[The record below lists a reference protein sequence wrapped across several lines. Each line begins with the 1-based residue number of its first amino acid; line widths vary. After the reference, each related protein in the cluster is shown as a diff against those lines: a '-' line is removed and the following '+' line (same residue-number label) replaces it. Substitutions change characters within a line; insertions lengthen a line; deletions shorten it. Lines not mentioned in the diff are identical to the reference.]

1 MLVKGFL
8 REMPK
13 KLNISSSQRKDWLD
27 RHERGEAQDAIAEAE
42 KVNPRTVRG
51 QIERARIER
60 AFESAQQQQLG
71 EALRKHQDDMLD
83 LLKRTRMGIEVPSVN
98 IDFGFGEPVDSP
110 DREFT
115 IPLEAAEGY
124 AVNVIIHGG
133 QPIGI
138 RQAEEES
145 RLWRP
150 LKQHLGNKNPLW
162 HHLADWQR
170 ALLKEVQARAALSHA
185 IKKRIEVACG
195 LPVLVQSK
203 EQQPH
208 LTTAIIRLIQTE
220 VANRSLG
227 EPPSD
232 FPARLQASG
241 GSLNDT
247 RTASYL
253 TEYVAEPEKVKYAL
267 SGIIR
272 GLVDSDEARGMVRV
286 HQELIDCTRKT
297 RDEMEDY
304 LLLHHI
310 PGRCSLCKKLGGQ

>member
-1 MLVKGFL
+1 
-8 REMPK
+8 
-13 KLNISSSQRKDWLD
+13 
-27 RHERGEAQDAIAEAE
+27 
-42 KVNPRTVRG
+42 
-51 QIERARIER
+51 
-60 AFESAQQQQLG
+60 
-71 EALRKHQDDMLD
+71 
-83 LLKRTRMGIEVPSVN
+83 MGIEVPSLAT
-98 IDFGFGEPVDSP
+98 DFGFEEPMSSLN
-110 DREFT
+110 REVT
-115 IPLEAAEGY
+115 LPLEAGEGH
-124 AVNVIIHGG
+124 AATVIIHGG
-133 QPIGI
+133 QPVEI
-138 RQAEEES
+138 RLAEEES
-145 RLWRP
+145 RLWRA

-162 HHLADWQR
+162 RHITDWQR
-170 ALLKEVQARAALSHA
+170 ALLKELQARAALSHV
-185 IKKRIEVACG
+185 IKKIIEVKCG

-208 LTTAIIRLIQTE
+208 LTSAIIRLTQTE

-253 TEYVAEPEKVKYAL
+253 TEYVAEPEKVKDAL

-272 GLVDSDEARGMVRV
+272 GLVDSAETRSMARV
-286 HQELIDCTRKT
+286 HQELRDCTRKT

>member
-1 MLVKGFL
+1 
-8 REMPK
+8 MPK

-27 RHERGEAQDAIAEAE
+27 RHERGEAQDAIAAAE

-60 AFESAQQQQLG
+60 AFEAAQQQQLG

-83 LLKRTRMGIEVPSVN
+83 LLRLTKMGIEVPSLAT
-98 IDFGFGEPVDSP
+98 DFGFGEPTDSS
-110 DREFT
+110 DREVML
-115 IPLEAAEGY
+115 PYEAAAGH
-124 AVNVIIHGG
+124 AVTVIIRGG
-133 QPIGI
+133 QPVEIH
-138 RQAEEES
+138 QAEEES
-145 RLWRP
+145 RLRRA
-150 LKQHLGNKNPLW
+150 LKQHLGNKNSLW
-162 HHLADWQR
+162 RDITEWQR
-170 ALLKEVQARAALSHA
+170 VLLQELQAHSVLSQ
-185 IKKRIEVACG
+185 IIRKQIEEKCG
-195 LPVLVQSK
+195 LPVLVQYK

-208 LTTAIIRLIQTE
+208 LTLAAIRLTKTE

-232 FPARLQASG
+232 FPARLQVNG

-253 TEYVAEPEKVKYAL
+253 AEYVAEPEKVKDAL
-267 SGIIR
+267 SGIIQ
-272 GLVDSDEARGMVRV
+272 GLVDSPEARGMAQV
-286 HQELIDCTRKT
+286 HQELMYCTRKT
-297 RDEMEDY
+297 RDELEDY

>member
-1 MLVKGFL
+1 
-8 REMPK
+8 MPK
-13 KLNISSSQRKDWLD
+13 KNKISPAQRKDWLN
-27 RHERGEAQDAIAEAE
+27 RYEHGERQDVIAE
-42 KVNPRTVRG
+42 KDDVNPRTVRV

-60 AFESAQQQQLG
+60 AFEAAQQEQLG
-71 EALRKHQDDMLD
+71 IALRDHQDDMLD
-83 LLKRTRMGIEVPSVN
+83 LLKRTRMGIEVPSLD
-98 IDFGFGEPVDSP
+98 IYFGFGEPVDSP

-115 IPLEAAEGY
+115 IPPEASEGY
-124 AVNVIIHGG
+124 AVTVIIHGG
-133 QPIGI
+133 QPAGI

-162 HHLADWQR
+162 RHIADWQR
-170 ALLKEVQARAALSHA
+170 ALLKEVQARATLCHV
-185 IKKRIEVACG
+185 IKKRIEVTYD

-208 LTTAIIRLIQTE
+208 LTTAIIRLTQTE

-232 FPARLQASG
+232 FPARLEVSG
-241 GSLNDT
+241 GSLNDPK
-247 RTASYL
+247 TASYL
-253 TEYVAEPEKVKYAL
+253 TEYVSEPEKVNDAL
-267 SGIIR
+267 PEAIQDM
-272 GLVDSDEARGMVRV
+272 VDSAEARNMARV

-297 RDEMEDY
+297 RDELEDY

-310 PGRCSLCKKLGGQ
+310 PGRCNLCKKLGGQ

>member
-1 MLVKGFL
+1 
-8 REMPK
+8 MPK
-13 KLNISSSQRKDWLD
+13 KLKIPPTQRQDWLT
-27 RHERGEAQDAIAEAE
+27 RHERGERQDAIAAAD
-42 KVNPRTVRG
+42 KVNPRTVRV

-60 AFESAQQQQLG
+60 AFEAAQQEQLG
-71 EALRKHQDDMLD
+71 VALRKHQDDMLD
-83 LLKRTRMGIEVPSVN
+83 LLKHARMGIEVPSLD

-115 IPLEAAEGY
+115 LPLEPSEGY
-124 AVNVIIHGG
+124 TVTVIIHSG
-133 QPIGI
+133 QPVGI

-162 HHLADWQR
+162 HHIADWQR
-170 ALLKEVQARAALSHA
+170 ALLKEVQARATLCHV
-185 IKKRIEVACG
+185 IKKRIEVTCG

-208 LTTAIIRLIQTE
+208 LTSAIIRLTQTE

-253 TEYVAEPEKVKYAL
+253 TEYVAEPEKVKDAL
-267 SGIIR
+267 SGIIQ
-272 GLVDSDEARGMVRV
+272 GLVDSDEARGMARV
-286 HQELIDCTRKT
+286 HRELIDYTRKT
-297 RDEMEDY
+297 RDELEDY

>member
-8 REMPK
+8 RKMPK

-27 RHERGEAQDAIAEAE
+27 RHERGEAQDAIATAE

-60 AFESAQQQQLG
+60 AFEAAQQQQLG

-83 LLKRTRMGIEVPSVN
+83 LLKHTQMRIEVPALDV
-98 IDFGFGEPVDSP
+98 DFGFGEPVDSP
-110 DREFT
+110 DREVT
-115 IPLEAAEGY
+115 LPLETSEGH
-124 AVNVIIHGG
+124 AVTMIIHGG
-133 QPIGI
+133 QPVGI

-145 RLWRP
+145 RSWRA

-162 HHLADWQR
+162 RDIAAWQR
-170 ALLKEVQARAALSHA
+170 ALLKEIQARAALNNV
-185 IKKRIEVACG
+185 IKKKVEVKCG

-208 LTTAIIRLIQTE
+208 LTSAIIRLTQAE

-232 FPARLQASG
+232 FPARLEVSG
-241 GSLNDT
+241 GSLNDN
-247 RTASYL
+247 RTAHYL
-253 TEYVAEPEKVKYAL
+253 TERVAEPQKVKDGLTDVIGY
-267 SGIIR
+267 
-272 GLVDSDEARGMVRV
+272 LVDSDEAKGVAQAYR
-286 HQELIDCTRKT
+286 ELIECTRRT
-297 RDEMEDY
+297 RDQLEDY

>member
-1 MLVKGFL
+1 
-8 REMPK
+8 MPK

-27 RHERGEAQDAIAEAE
+27 RHERGEAQDAIAAAD

-60 AFESAQQQQLG
+60 AFEAAQQQQLG

-83 LLKRTRMGIEVPSVN
+83 LLKHARMGIEVPALDV
-98 IDFGFGEPVDSP
+98 DFGFGEPVNSP
-110 DREFT
+110 DREVT
-115 IPLEAAEGY
+115 LLLEAGEGQ
-124 AVNVIIHGG
+124 AVTVIIHGG
-133 QPIGI
+133 QPVEI
-138 RQAEEES
+138 RLAKGES
-145 RLWRP
+145 RLWRV

-162 HHLADWQR
+162 RHITDWQR
-170 ALLKEVQARAALSHA
+170 ALLKELQARAALSHV
-185 IKKRIEVACG
+185 IKKIIEVKCG
-195 LPVLVQSK
+195 LPVLVQYK

-208 LTTAIIRLIQTE
+208 LTSAIIRLTQTE

-253 TEYVAEPEKVKYAL
+253 TEYVAEPEKVKDAL
-267 SGIIR
+267 KEIVGD
-272 GLVDSDEARGMVRV
+272 LVDSATAMTVAQV
-286 HQELIDCTRKT
+286 HRELRDCTRRT
-297 RDEMEDY
+297 RDELEDY

>member
-1 MLVKGFL
+1 
-8 REMPK
+8 MPK

-27 RHERGEAQDAIAEAE
+27 RHERGEAQDAIAAAE
-42 KVNPRTVRG
+42 KVNPRTVRV

-60 AFESAQQQQLG
+60 AFEAAQQEQLG
-71 EALRKHQDDMLD
+71 VALRKHQDDMLD
-83 LLKRTRMGIEVPSVN
+83 LLKHTRMGIEVPSLAT
-98 IDFGFGEPVDSP
+98 DFGFGEPIDSP
-110 DREFT
+110 DREFA

-124 AVNVIIHGG
+124 AVTVIIHGG
-133 QPIGI
+133 QPVGI

-145 RLWRP
+145 RLWRV
-150 LKQHLGNKNPLW
+150 LKQHLGNKNLVW
-162 HHLADWQR
+162 RHIAEWQR
-170 ALLKEVQARAALSHA
+170 ILLKEVQARAALIHA
-185 IKKRIEVACG
+185 IKKRIEEKCG

-208 LTTAIIRLIQTE
+208 LTSAIIRLTQTE

-253 TEYVAEPEKVKYAL
+253 TEYVADPEKVKDAL
-267 SGIIR
+267 TKIIADLVNSAESR
-272 GLVDSDEARGMVRV
+272 GWARV
-286 HQELIDCTRKT
+286 HQELRDCTRKT